1 MASCRLNAA
10 IALPSLVESVQ
21 ITLMANVEFIVA
33 KIVAHPKRHFDAIF
47 DGIFDAILIP
57 PWHVEFKFN

>member
-1 MASCRLNAA
+1 M
-10 IALPSLVESVQ
+10 
-21 ITLMANVEFIVA
+21 TLMANVEFIVA